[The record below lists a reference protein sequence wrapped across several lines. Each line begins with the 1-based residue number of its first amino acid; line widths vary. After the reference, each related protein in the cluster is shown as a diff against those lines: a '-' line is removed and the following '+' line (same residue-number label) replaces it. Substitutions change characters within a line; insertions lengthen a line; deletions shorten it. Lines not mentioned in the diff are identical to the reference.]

1 MAKSLVCA
9 NELLTRGLIY
19 PHVLID
25 MLYVTQKT
33 LPYMPRGRNMAVS
46 SALIYTSRKLVRC
59 TGNLLNIIFK
69 EKKLYIQL
77 N

>member
-25 MLYVTQKT
+25 MSCVMQKT
-33 LPYMPRGRNMAVS
+33 LSYVPRGRNMTIFF
-46 SALIYTSRKLVRC
+46 ALIY
-59 TGNLLNIIFK
+59 I
-69 EKKLYIQL
+69 
-77 N
+77 